1 MSNSGERWL
10 DSDLFFLTDALRRG
24 ITVAEVAGFLGRT
37 SDEVQAKAAE
47 LNVRLPTEQQ
57 RPKLTSTTK
66 RHP

>member
-10 DSDLFFLTDALRRG
+10 DSDLVFLTDALRREM
-24 ITVAEVAGFLGRT
+24 TVAKRLQASLAG
-37 SDEVQAKAAE
+37 DEVQAKAAE

>member
-1 MSNSGERWL
+1 L
-10 DSDLFFLTDALRRG
+10 DSDLVFLTDALRRET
-24 ITVAEVAGFLGRT
+24 TVAEVAGFLGRT